1 MNRQEQLQYLKTL
14 GLDPDKV
21 TNKKEIELAQ
31 SELNREAARR
41 GLNIPKDVEDK
52 LNFGVYEITDPAE
65 VKKAY
70 RKLAMEHHPDQ
81 GGDPEKFK
89 EIHHAYKMLTDP
101 NFALQEVKSKGKGQK
116 NLDAVFNIAI
126 TFEQAFFG
134 DEINLTFSPL
144 HLDDEGKLVTIGTGD
159 VSLEGNVFKIRIKEG
174 TSTGSQ
180 IRIPQKGMVQGDR
193 KGDFVINFQVRSHH
207 KFQLLGSDIHSTEQ
221 VPLDIMLTGGEKEI
235 LTMWGVQTATIP
247 PASKPGDRILVEKC
261 GVAKVGHH
269 YIILEP
275 QYPDKQELKA
285 KDVWKK
291 LGIKWE
297 KFEKTDE
304 ENFDQIYE
312 KLMRMG
318 AENLSSEKKGSDA
331 WDQSL

>member
-1 MNRQEQLQYLKTL
+1 MNRQDQLNYLKVL

-21 TNKKEIELAQ
+21 TNKKEIDIAR
-31 SELNREAARR
+31 SELQQEAIRR
-41 GLNIPKDVEDK
+41 GLKIPNDIEDK
-52 LNFGVYEITDPAE
+52 LNFGLYEITDLTE

-70 RKLAMEHHPDQ
+70 RTLAKEHHPDQ

-101 NFALQEVKSKGKGQK
+101 SFALQEVKTKGKGQK

-144 HLDDEGKLVTIGTGD
+144 FLDEEGNLITIGSGD
-159 VSLEGNVFKIRIKEG
+159 VSLEGGLFKIRIKEG

-180 IRIPQKGMVQGDR
+180 LRIPKKGMVQGDR

-207 KFQLLGSDIHSTEQ
+207 KFLLVGSDIHSTEQ
-221 VPLDIMLTGGEKEI
+221 VPLDIMLTGGEKEV
-235 LTMWGVQTATIP
+235 LTMWGVQTAVIP
-247 PASKPGDRILVEKC
+247 PASKPGDRVLVEKC

-269 YIILEP
+269 YIIIEP

-297 KFEKTDE
+297 KFEKTNE
-304 ENFDQIYE
+304 EDFDQIYE

-318 AENLSSEKKGSDA
+318 AETLSDKKNSSDA
-331 WDQSL
+331 WDESV